1 MQALRSDAAYLRPQ
15 IFGVTYMVV
24 APEYAGLEAL
34 TGDAQQA
41 AVTAYVRAAAT
52 KSDLE
57 RTELAKSKTGVF
69 TGASPPSSAAP
80 TQCRTFS
87 IGIVQYKL

>member
-1 MQALRSDAAYLRPQ
+1 
-15 IFGVTYMVV
+15 MVV

-41 AVTAYVRAAAT
+41 AVTAYVRAAAS

-69 TGASPPSSAAP
+69 TGAPPSSFHP
-80 TQCRTFS
+80 YPILRN
-87 IGIVQYKL
+87 LLR